1 MRYMKV
7 HYKFQIR
14 PICFCLP
21 GFVFVTVCVC
31 ECAHLSVLSFHCAF
45 YVQFVSCCCSP
56 LLVKIMAEYVLFK
69 QIFFCFFDIDIGFF
83 FACSDFYYPK
93 ILVQKTRAWT
103 SVADFVNQGKCTF
116 VVMVTSSIVT
126 TVRTTRKFFLYD
138 LLKYKKC
145 NLICSRKYKKKTKQ
159 KNKCLAKK

>member
-1 MRYMKV
+1 MKV

-21 GFVFVTVCVC
+21 GFVFVSVCVCVC

-45 YVQFVSCCCSP
+45 YVQFGSCCCCP

-69 QIFFCFFDIDIGFF
+69 QIFFCFCFFDIDIGFF
-83 FACSDFYYPK
+83 FRLLWFLLPQNFRAT
-93 ILVQKTRAWT
+93 TRAWA

-126 TVRTTRKFFLYD
+126 TVRTTRKYFLYD
-138 LLKYKKC
+138 FLKYKKMQSY
-145 NLICSRKYKKKTKQ
+145 LFSKIQ
-159 KNKCLAKK
+159 KENKAEK